1 MCVCVFFTCFFSF
14 LIHYKNR
21 VLYLPQWGWLCKD
34 MYINIIC
41 SFFSQTYYSS
51 FFLQKVK
58 CTFLHLNWRI
68 FLFLRSNAKE
78 NVQSTGEDM
87 LGKPNRVKTRYIKGV
102 GVKGEKRQHHCT
114 LVEILRIYSCF
125 NLPMYC
131 LFSIALF
138 DSYKSPT
145 LRFFY
150 AICKGK
156 LLKHPSEIYDID
168 FFPFKELPL
177 HVSNSQEQSPI

>member
-1 MCVCVFFTCFFSF
+1 
-14 LIHYKNR
+14 
-21 VLYLPQWGWLCKD
+21 
-34 MYINIIC
+34 
-41 SFFSQTYYSS
+41 
-51 FFLQKVK
+51 
-58 CTFLHLNWRI
+58 
-68 FLFLRSNAKE
+68 
-78 NVQSTGEDM
+78 M

-145 LRFFY
+145 LRFLY

-156 LLKHPSEIYDID
+156 LLKHHSEIYGID

-177 HVSNSQEQSPI
+177 HVSNSQEQSPIQTLGIYFSVVKDLLCLMVKVLSPSGIEKLICFLVLSSLCSSLSYVAVRLD